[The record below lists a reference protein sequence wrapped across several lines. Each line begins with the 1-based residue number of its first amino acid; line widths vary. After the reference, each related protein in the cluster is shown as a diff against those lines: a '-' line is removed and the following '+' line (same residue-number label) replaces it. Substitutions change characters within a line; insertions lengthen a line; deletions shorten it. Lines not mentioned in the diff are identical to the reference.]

1 MKTWKKGQKHPKKRN
16 FMLGSAKK
24 GLKTGKKSRH
34 MRFWPKKHPKNTP
47 KSAKNVKNDEKTA
60 KNSEKTIKNAQKPSK
75 TLKKGSKTLK
85 KR

>member
-34 MRFWPKKHPKNTP
+34 MRFWPKKHPKNDP
-47 KSAKNVKNDEKTA
+47 KSAKNVK
-60 KNSEKTIKNAQKPSK
+60 
-75 TLKKGSKTLK
+75 KG
-85 KR
+85 